1 MIDFIYSII
10 LGAAQGLTEFLPI
23 SSSAHLLILHY
34 FLNFEQ
40 ANSLSFDAA
49 LHLGTF
55 FALLIYFWQEV
66 KSYLL
71 GFFRSFKNLNL
82 KEDLNQ
88 RLAWFLIMGSIPA
101 AIAGWFGE
109 EIIEN
114 SLRHLGVVVFTLIF
128 VALLFLIVEKWPKKS
143 LDISNLKAG
152 QVLLIGIFQALALIP
167 GVSRS
172 GITMVGG
179 MSLKL
184 KRVEAAKFSFLLGMP
199 IIFGAGVKKMIDIA
213 AQGLDLEG
221 FLIMFLGFITAF
233 IFGWLAIKYF
243 LKFIKNH
250 SLQVFAVYRIILAV
264 VLLIYLILR

>member
-1 MIDFIYSII
+1 MLNYIYSII
-10 LGAAQGLTEFLPI
+10 LGATQGLTEFLPI

-34 FLNFEQ
+34 FLEFEQ

-55 FALLIYFWQEV
+55 FALLIYFWPEV
-66 KSYLL
+66 KSYAG
-71 GFFRSFKNLNL
+71 GFFRSFENWNL

-88 RLAWFLIMGSIPA
+88 RLAWFLILGSIPA
-101 AIAGWFGE
+101 ALAGWFGE

-114 SLRHLGVVVFTLIF
+114 TLRHLGVVVFTLIF
-128 VALLFLIVEKWPKKS
+128 VALLFFIVEKWPRKS
-143 LDISNLKAG
+143 LDLSNLKAG
-152 QVLLIGIFQALALIP
+152 QVLLIGFFQALALIP

-172 GITMVGG
+172 GITIVGG

-199 IIFGAGVKKMIDIA
+199 IILGAGVKKVIDIA
-213 AQGLDLEG
+213 AQGLNLED

-233 IFGWLAIKYF
+233 VFGWLAIKYF
-243 LKFIKNH
+243 LKFVENH
-250 SLQVFAVYRIILAV
+250 GLQVFAIYRIILALI
-264 VLLIYLILR
+264 LLVYLILK